1 MTTTTAPAPEPTPA
15 PAPTKRRWRNFL
27 LDAPFQ
33 LKLTG
38 YIVGVS
44 LVLAAILGIF
54 LVRAANSLMHETA
67 TAVDARSR
75 AAEVSRELSGAT
87 LSNELLAHMDD
98 PSFEAK
104 FREQAQA
111 IDAGYEAER
120 SAIVAQRAELE
131 RHQRLTWWVLGLC
144 MVGFIVVVAAAT
156 IVVTHRMAGPLFRI
170 KRMVREVAEGRL
182 RPPQHGLREGDELQD
197 VFEAARD
204 MTQRLRNQQEED
216 ARVLA
221 EALAEAKQK
230 GVTGPWVDELSA
242 LEARFRERL
251 AR

>member
-1 MTTTTAPAPEPTPA
+1 MTTTTAQAPT
-15 PAPTKRRWRNFL
+15 TKRRWRNYL

-33 LKLTG
+33 LKLTA

-44 LVLAAILGIF
+44 LVMAALLGIF

-67 TAVDARSR
+67 TAVDARSA

-87 LSNELLAHMDD
+87 LSNELMAHMND
-98 PSFEAK
+98 PAFEK
-104 FREQAQA
+104 QFREQAQA
-111 IDAGYEAER
+111 IDAKYEAER

-131 RHQRLTWWVLGLC
+131 RHQHLTWWVLGGCLLT
-144 MVGFIVVVAAAT
+144 FIVVVALAT

-170 KRMVREVAEGRL
+170 KRMMREVADGSL
-182 RPPQHGLREGDELQD
+182 NPPQHGLREGDELQD

-204 MTQRLRNQQEED
+204 MTQRLRARQTED
-216 ARVLA
+216 SRALS
-221 EALAEAKQK
+221 EALAQARAS
-230 GVTGPWVDELSA
+230 GATGPWVDELSA
-242 LEARFRERL
+242 LEARYRERL